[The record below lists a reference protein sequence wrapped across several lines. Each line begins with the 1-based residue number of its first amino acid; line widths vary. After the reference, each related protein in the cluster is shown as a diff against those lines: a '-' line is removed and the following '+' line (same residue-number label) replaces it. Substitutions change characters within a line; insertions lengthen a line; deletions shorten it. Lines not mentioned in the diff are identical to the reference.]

1 MLQTLRQTSRRVLVV
16 VVLTALL
23 SLLHTINHDALIGS
37 HHDDGDHAAS
47 TIQLV
52 LTVATA
58 LLGTVAIIGGT
69 VLVKRMQGAGPLLT
83 LASSAV
89 DPQRIRPTAR
99 AGPTIPLL
107 LSAVRR

>member
-1 MLQTLRQTSRRVLVV
+1 MLQALRQTSRRILVL

-23 SLLHTINHDALIGS
+23 SLLHTINHDALFGS
-37 HHDDGDHAAS
+37 HHEDGDVAGS

-52 LTVATA
+52 VTIATA
-58 LLGTVAIIGGT
+58 LLGTLAVIGGT

-83 LASSAV
+83 LASTAV
-89 DPQRIRPTAR
+89 GPQRIRPAVR

-107 LSAVRR
+107 LSVVRR